1 MSRRLVASELNV
13 SSGHEACLARTSVF
27 LVSDR
32 SSGAYL
38 NFSLKYTQIR
48 NASKTRASQR
58 MTPRIVARTSR
69 SARGRRARSRAMA
82 ATDEAY
88 QEAVAFL
95 QKTNID
101 GESVYEQLAKV
112 VGALPE
118 LRSNPF

>member
-1 MSRRLVASELNV
+1 
-13 SSGHEACLARTSVF
+13 
-27 LVSDR
+27 
-32 SSGAYL
+32 
-38 NFSLKYTQIR
+38 
-48 NASKTRASQR
+48 

-118 LRSNPF
+118 LLSNPF